1 MTNMEQALAA
11 AGVKIPSQKQRIWT
25 WLKDNGPH
33 SVKDLYVELKIG
45 EATVQ
50 AAVTDLIKRK
60 MLRMIP
66 RTDFKGMR
74 MHNHYEALGR
84 AYELLPLPLTGAAGR
99 AAANKKHP
107 IPPEKQY
114 TLVESVTAPVSFSP
128 ETLLANCTLAEMRQV
143 YGFLR
148 GMFK

>member
-1 MTNMEQALAA
+1 MTNMEQALTA

-60 MLRMIP
+60 MLRTIP
-66 RTDFKGMR
+66 RTDFKGVR

-84 AYELLPLPLTGAAGR
+84 SFELLPLPLTGTAGR
-99 AAANKKHP
+99 AAANAKRP
-107 IPPEKQY
+107 
-114 TLVESVTAPVSFSP
+114 APVVLQALESSFPTTPAFSP
-128 ETLLANCTLAEMRQV
+128 ETLLADCTLAEMRQV
-143 YGFLR
+143 YGFLK

>member
-60 MLRMIP
+60 MLHTIP
-66 RTDFKGMR
+66 RTDFKGVR

-84 AYELLPLPLTGAAGR
+84 SFELLPLPLKRGAAAKR
-99 AAANKKHP
+99 PAKP
-107 IPPEKQY
+107 MEEMVSSIPGQQATP
-114 TLVESVTAPVSFSP
+114 AFSP
-128 ETLLANCTLAEMRQV
+128 ETLLAACTLAELRQV
-143 YGFLR
+143 YGFLK

>member
-50 AAVTDLIKRK
+50 AAVTGLIKRK

-84 AYELLPLPLTGAAGR
+84 AYELLPLPLKRGAAGR
-99 AAANKKHP
+99 AVANNKHP
-107 IPPEKQY
+107 IPPEVVD
-114 TLVESVTAPVSFSP
+114 TPAPKVFSP

-143 YGFLR
+143 YNFLR
-148 GMFK
+148 EMFK

>member
-50 AAVTDLIKRK
+50 AAVTGLIKRK

-84 AYELLPLPLTGAAGR
+84 AYELLPLPLKRGAAGR
-99 AAANKKHP
+99 AVANNKHP
-107 IPPEKQY
+107 IPPEVVE
-114 TLVESVTAPVSFSP
+114 LVTPAFSP

-143 YGFLR
+143 YNFLK

>member
-45 EATVQ
+45 EPTVQ

-60 MLRMIP
+60 MLRTIP
-66 RTDFKGMR
+66 RTDFKGVR

-84 AYELLPLPLTGAAGR
+84 SFELLPLPLKKGVVPKR
-99 AAANKKHP
+99 APQQLAKIREDWSPDPVKVSLFDPAVLL
-107 IPPEKQY
+107 EAL
-114 TLVESVTAPVSFSP
+114 TLSQA
-128 ETLLANCTLAEMRQV
+128 RQV
-143 YGFLR
+143 YQYLGRL
-148 GMFK
+148 FK

>member
-66 RTDFKGMR
+66 RTDFKGVR

-84 AYELLPLPLTGAAGR
+84 SFELLPLPLKRGAAAKR
-99 AAANKKHP
+99 
-107 IPPEKQY
+107 PPQQLAKTREDWSPDPE
-114 TLVESVTAPVSFSP
+114 TPPFSP

-143 YGFLR
+143 YNFLR
-148 GMFK
+148 EMFK